1 MERTCEL
8 IKQAKE
14 GNKEAQSILVEEN
27 SGLIWSVV
35 KRFQG
40 RGYDKED
47 LFQIGSIGLL
57 KCIENFDLERNVKFS
72 TYAVPLIMGEIKRF
86 LRDDGIVKVSR
97 SLKEASYKI
106 KREKEH
112 YQKLYNREPTLKEIS
127 VTLDMDESD
136 ILMAMESGQEVCSL
150 HQVIYQSE
158 GDEIHLEDKLEQQA
172 DLIEQTVDNIYVQE
186 LLKKLNEQ
194 ERQIIHMRYFQNQ
207 TQAAIAKKIGISQV
221 QVSRME
227 KKILNGKIHI
237 GDIASVFCEDKE
249 IEKKIKNIVLYE
261 FDEKNEK
268 EGRVFLSILLLIEKI
283 SEQIPYGEVRNTGET
298 DMVIYY
304 KAEELKS
311 KKWVQVIKILFIC
324 ATCFFG
330 AGITVMGYNNDVDM
344 VKVFGQ
350 LYKVFLGTKPDDP
363 TFVEL
368 FYSVGLALGI
378 FLFFNHVP
386 GKKVTN
392 EPTPIQV
399 QMRLYEQDVN
409 RTFLLGASRKGEELD
424 VSGNNDSANNK

>member
-1 MERTCEL
+1 MP
-8 IKQAKE
+8 
-14 GNKEAQSILVEEN
+14 ILRKTEIFEEF
-27 SGLIWSVV
+27 V
-35 KRFQG
+35 
-40 RGYDKED
+40 
-47 LFQIGSIGLL
+47 
-57 KCIENFDLERNVKFS
+57 
-72 TYAVPLIMGEIKRF
+72 
-86 LRDDGIVKVSR
+86 
-97 SLKEASYKI
+97 
-106 KREKEH
+106 
-112 YQKLYNREPTLKEIS
+112 
-127 VTLDMDESD
+127 
-136 ILMAMESGQEVCSL
+136 
-150 HQVIYQSE
+150 
-158 GDEIHLEDKLEQQA
+158 
-172 DLIEQTVDNIYVQE
+172 
-186 LLKKLNEQ
+186 
-194 ERQIIHMRYFQNQ
+194 
-207 TQAAIAKKIGISQV
+207 
-221 QVSRME
+221 ME
-227 KKILNGKIHI
+227 KKIIYLKAEQSSYVNHEKIHI

-392 EPTPIQV
+392 EPTPIQM

>member
-1 MERTCEL
+1 MIEFF
-8 IKQAKE
+8 KK
-14 GNKEAQSILVEEN
+14 NKIFFIVLTTIIIIV
-27 SGLIWSVV
+27 L
-35 KRFQG
+35 
-40 RGYDKED
+40 
-47 LFQIGSIGLL
+47 
-57 KCIENFDLERNVKFS
+57 
-72 TYAVPLIMGEIKRF
+72 
-86 LRDDGIVKVSR
+86 GI
-97 SLKEASYKI
+97 
-106 KREKEH
+106 
-112 YQKLYNREPTLKEIS
+112 TL
-127 VTLDMDESD
+127 
-136 ILMAMESGQEVCSL
+136 G
-150 HQVIYQSE
+150 
-158 GDEIHLEDKLEQQA
+158 
-172 DLIEQTVDNIYVQE
+172 
-186 LLKKLNEQ
+186 
-194 ERQIIHMRYFQNQ
+194 
-207 TQAAIAKKIGISQV
+207 IGISKKKKAKIQQEEQAKV
-221 QVSRME
+221 QQELISNKE
-227 KKILNGKIHI
+227 KL
-237 GDIASVFCEDKE
+237 D
-249 IEKKIKNIVLYE
+249 
-261 FDEKNEK
+261 
-268 EGRVFLSILLLIEKI
+268 
-283 SEQIPYGEVRNTGET
+283 
-298 DMVIYY
+298 